1 MKFKWLFFFVIAIVA
16 VAVVVL
22 VFAPAQWMSALV
34 KRASHDRVELAE
46 ASGTFWSGQAVL
58 VVGGERHGAGVGISL
73 PQPLSWRLS
82 PTALATGRIDLSL
95 THPSALAQP
104 LRLQAD
110 SSRRVEVGPA
120 TLRLPASLLTG
131 LGAPWNTLKFG
142 GTLVLNWDH
151 LSIDG
156 AARRVAGNLSGEWQ
170 QATSSLT
177 PVAPFG
183 HYRLTTNG
191 VYPGTQLKLLTI
203 AGPLEMVGDGTID
216 ANGKLRFDGTV
227 QAMVEVD
234 PTVKAQLAGLVSLLG
249 RRAGDS
255 ATLKIGN

>member
-1 MKFKWLFFFVIAIVA
+1 M
-16 VAVVVL
+16 
-22 VFAPAQWMSALV
+22 
-34 KRASHDRVELAE
+34 
-46 ASGTFWSGQAVL
+46 
-58 VVGGERHGAGVGISL
+58 
-73 PQPLSWRLS
+73 
-82 PTALATGRIDLSL
+82 
-95 THPSALAQP
+95 
-104 LRLQAD
+104 QAD
-110 SSRRVEVGPA
+110 SNRRVEVGPA

-142 GTLVLNWDH
+142 GTLVFNWDH

-156 AARRVAGNLSGEWQ
+156 VARRMTGNFSGEWQ
-170 QATSSLT
+170 QATSALT

-183 HYRLTTNG
+183 HYRLTTDG

-216 ANGKLRFDGTV
+216 ANGKLRFQGTV
-227 QAMVEVD
+227 QAMADVD

-255 ATLKIGN
+255 ATLNIGN